1 MKFHEHP
8 LRIMR
13 YSMKNLWLLI
23 FPLLRGVTVLNFNPA
38 GIYAWIKGA
47 WIDIVIL
54 GVIMIYGFVRW
65 YFSEIILTDSA
76 LIHKQGIFVRIKR
89 QIPFECISSA
99 ATETLFFL
107 TPFKVTGIRCDT
119 RAGFR
124 KSTDLRL
131 LVSRE
136 KSELIMS
143 RLPDVN
149 EKKAVKD
156 IPSPN
161 LASILLFSVFFSSGF
176 SGVVYI
182 AAFFFKGGDIAQ
194 DIVRTALEKVTEQAE
209 IIYSGLLSGIP
220 KAAAM
225 AAILFMAAWLFS
237 FVKNLLMYSVFRVS
251 ADRDC
256 INVSFGLIKRRR
268 HRIRT
273 EHINYIDIRQN
284 LIMKIFRAA
293 SVNISCAGFGYDS
306 HLPVIMPISREKKED
321 SHNQADKSIKVY
333 RPAPTSFMSYTWLP
347 VCGIVFTALVYNFSD
362 LLPWDISELSFFL
375 AVMSYI
381 PLVWLVMV
389 KIAALFTSGIIISG
403 DNITVRCNVGTR
415 FHTVTAKKDNAV
427 MVHIRQN
434 IIQRLFRKCTVVI
447 FFCGE
452 SSSPYKVKAIRLS
465 HGMEIASLLKSD
477 KCHCESD
484 E

>member
-38 GIYAWIKGA
+38 GIYAWLKGA

-65 YFSEIILTDSA
+65 YFSEITLTDSA

-107 TPFKVTGIRCDT
+107 IPFKVTGIRCDT

-251 ADRDC
+251 A
-256 INVSFGLIKRRR
+256 V
-268 HRIRT
+268 
-273 EHINYIDIRQN
+273 
-284 LIMKIFRAA
+284 
-293 SVNISCAGFGYDS
+293 
-306 HLPVIMPISREKKED
+306 
-321 SHNQADKSIKVY
+321 
-333 RPAPTSFMSYTWLP
+333 
-347 VCGIVFTALVYNFSD
+347 
-362 LLPWDISELSFFL
+362 
-375 AVMSYI
+375 
-381 PLVWLVMV
+381 
-389 KIAALFTSGIIISG
+389 
-403 DNITVRCNVGTR
+403 
-415 FHTVTAKKDNAV
+415 
-427 MVHIRQN
+427 
-434 IIQRLFRKCTVVI
+434 
-447 FFCGE
+447 
-452 SSSPYKVKAIRLS
+452 
-465 HGMEIASLLKSD
+465 
-477 KCHCESD
+477 
-484 E
+484 